1 MRINWTDE
9 LTNSLV
15 AAVKTRQAD
24 GMSENAAIIEAA
36 KILGVGYDPA
46 YQRYRRVAGKF
57 APIPQSRYPKYNSPV
72 LPAGDYLC
80 LGDLHAPHH
89 DADFI
94 NRSIIAAQAAGV
106 TRCIVGGDWLD
117 NEALSAWPEDFK
129 PAPNVVSGQAYDRL
143 MEIANRLTGQERQD
157 IIDTIGETS
166 EGGDLQAEI
175 KSVRAVLT
183 ALNDNFDEIYYIMGN
198 HESWLIRK
206 LQKSIGSADFAAL
219 FMGNSPKAKIVP
231 FYHLTFESGGESWRA
246 VHPKPTAKGVSAKL
260 AAKYHQHVI
269 MFHNH
274 QFSVKT
280 DISGKYL
287 GIEPGMCLDEAR
299 AHYVM
304 VRDTAADAHVTGAV
318 IVQAGKFRLLNKW
331 TV

>member
-1 MRINWTDE
+1 M
-9 LTNSLV
+9 
-15 AAVKTRQAD
+15 
-24 GMSENAAIIEAA
+24 G
-36 KILGVGYDPA
+36 DP
-46 YQRYRRVAGKF
+46 
-57 APIPQSRYPKYNSPV
+57 
-72 LPAGDYLC
+72 
-80 LGDLHAPHH
+80 HAPHH
-89 DADFI
+89 DADFM
-94 NRSIIAAQAAGV
+94 NRSIIAAQAEGV

-129 PAPNVVSGQAYDRL
+129 PAPNVVSGQAYDKL

-157 IIDTIGETS
+157 IIDTISETS

-198 HESWLIRK
+198 HESRLIRK
-206 LQKSIGSADFAAL
+206 LDKALGSADFAAL
-219 FMGNSPKAKIVP
+219 FMGNNPKAQIVP
-231 FYHLTFESGGESWRA
+231 YYHATFESGGQPWR
-246 VHPKPTAKGVSAKL
+246 VTHPIPSGKGVSGLKL
-260 AAKYHQHVI
+260 AAKYQTNVI

-274 QFSVKT
+274 HFSVRS
-280 DISGKYL
+280 DISGRFV

-304 VRDTAADAHVTGAV
+304 VRDTAADAHITGAV